1 VAPARASVVTAR
13 SRGADVNQI
22 LAWIVCVVT
31 TGIATVLATADSALL
46 AFHASEASSVS
57 DDAFAER
64 ERLHRALS
72 MGRVLA
78 YITAGAALAQ
88 ALSLATMT
96 IGSRVLAIAVA
107 SLVVCTI
114 AEGMARAI
122 GYADPAGTHARTTP
136 LARVTAVLLSPAVA
150 LGAAI
155 DRTLNS
161 LLPPTPANEDERETS
176 TEQFREVVAAEAG
189 MSTGEEEFIHGV
201 FSLGETEVHE
211 IMVPRVDI
219 VGIDATTPWSEVLD
233 RIRSSEHARFPVFRD
248 TLDDLTGILYAKDLL
263 GAIIADEEPAAGWQT
278 LARPPAFIPVSKRI
292 DSQLREFQA
301 TRTHIAI
308 VSDEYGG
315 TAGLVTI
322 EDILEEIVGEIRD
335 EYDVEEPQIQQEGNG
350 RYWVSGGVLIEE
362 LSELLNADF
371 GVEDVTTVGGM
382 VYALF
387 GRVPRSG
394 ESVTAAKF
402 RIVVERV
409 RRRRIERVYF
419 ERMETAAA
427 PGGERG

>member
-1 VAPARASVVTAR
+1 MTLIWSWVVAVVSTL
-13 SRGADVNQI
+13 V
-22 LAWIVCVVT
+22 
-31 TGIATVLATADSALL
+31 ATLLATADSALL

-57 DDAFAER
+57 DAAFAER

-78 YITAGAALAQ
+78 YITAGAAF
-88 ALSLATMT
+88 ALGLDL
-96 IGSRVLAIAVA
+96 GSMSFWMRIAASVLVT
-107 SLVVCTI
+107 VVTCII

-122 GYADPAGTHARTTP
+122 GYANPASTYAKLTPVAR
-136 LARVTAVLLSPAVA
+136 AVGAILSPAVA

-155 DRTLNS
+155 DRALNA
-161 LLPPTPANEDERETS
+161 LMPPTPANEDERETS
-176 TEQFREVVAAEAG
+176 TEQFSELVAAEAEV
-189 MSTGEEEFIHGV
+189 STAEEELIHGV
-201 FSLGETEVHE
+201 FSLGETEVQE

-219 VGIDATTPWSEVLD
+219 VGIDASTPWSEVLD

-248 TLDDLTGILYAKDLL
+248 TLDDLIGILYAKDLL
-263 GAIIADEEPAAGWQT
+263 PAIIAEEEPATGW
-278 LARPPAFIPVSKRI
+278 LSLVRPSSFIPVSKRI
-292 DSQLREFQA
+292 DTQLREFQA

-335 EYDVEEPQIQQEGNG
+335 EYDVEEPQIQQDGG
-350 RYWVSGGVLIEE
+350 RFWVSGGVPVDE
-362 LSELLNADF
+362 LSDLLDTDF
-371 GVEDVTTVGGM
+371 GIEDVTTVGGL

-387 GRVPRSG
+387 GRVPKSG
-394 ESVTAAKF
+394 EAMTHGAF

-419 ERMETAAA
+419 ARLEAVGAQHRT
-427 PGGERG
+427 